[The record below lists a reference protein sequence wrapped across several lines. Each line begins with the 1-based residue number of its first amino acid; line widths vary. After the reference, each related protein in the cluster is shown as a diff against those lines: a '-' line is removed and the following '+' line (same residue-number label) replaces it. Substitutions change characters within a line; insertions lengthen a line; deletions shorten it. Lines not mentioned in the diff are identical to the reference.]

1 MDAESTHRIEQDIGR
16 VLVAYVALNDARRW
30 AELASL
36 FVADG
41 EMVRPSAPDQ
51 PIVGREAI
59 LASLLAR
66 PADRR
71 MRHVCANVQV
81 SVLSAT
87 AATAT
92 STYVIYAGTLQGDDS
107 LPVLDASPPVLC
119 EFQDH
124 LVLTGEGW
132 RFTQRHGRPLFRMPA
147 PPPRG

>member
-16 VLVAYVALNDARRW
+16 LLVDFVALNDARRW
-30 AELASL
+30 PELASL

-41 EMVRPSAPDQ
+41 VMVRPVAPDQ
-51 PIVGREAI
+51 PIVGRDAI

-81 SVLSAT
+81 SVLSDT

-119 EFQDH
+119 EFQDR
-124 LVLTGEGW
+124 LVLTGDGW

-147 PPPRG
+147 PPPRS

>member
-1 MDAESTHRIEQDIGR
+1 MEAEARQRIEHDIGR
-16 VLVAYVALNDARRW
+16 LLVDYVALNDARRW
-30 AELASL
+30 VELASL
-36 FVADG
+36 FVTDG

-59 LASLLAR
+59 LASLQAR

-119 EFQDH
+119 EFQDR
-124 LVLTGEGW
+124 LVLTGDGW
-132 RFTQRHGRPLFRMPA
+132 RFTRRHGRPLFRMPA